1 MPFPAVEIAPVG
13 VAWVG
18 PDLIGP
24 EARAWRKERMRIIRC
39 LLVLGLVA
47 ATARA
52 AETFSDRLTAE
63 EAARAGLRKLTPAER
78 AALDALVQKYGG
90 PASAGVSTAAA
101 APAPTA
107 PPPVAA
113 PAAPAVPARPAAPV
127 PGPAVATAAPAPAAA
142 PADEPPPKKSFLR
155 RAKKDP
161 AKPAKPAPEVI
172 ESEID
177 GSFTGWEETTV
188 WTLKDGSIWRVDNR
202 PRPYFTN
209 RIANPKV
216 KIYPALMNGFWLE
229 IPDLDIRVRVVRLQ

>member
-1 MPFPAVEIAPVG
+1 
-13 VAWVG
+13 
-18 PDLIGP
+18 
-24 EARAWRKERMRIIRC
+24 MRIIRC

-47 ATARA
+47 VTVRA

-63 EAARAGLRKLTPAER
+63 EAARAGLGKLTPAER
-78 AALDALVQKYGG
+78 AALDALVQKYGVPSAAG
-90 PASAGVSTAAA
+90 ISAAASAPVL
-101 APAPTA
+101 

-113 PAAPAVPARPAAPV
+113 PAAPARSAIPAPA
-127 PGPAVATAAPAPAAA
+127 PAVAAAAPAPAAA
-142 PADEPPPKKSFLR
+142 PAVEPLPKKSFLR

-161 AKPAKPAPEVI
+161 SKPAKPAPEVI

-209 RIANPKV
+209 RITNPKV
-216 KIYPALMNGFWLE
+216 KIYPALMNGYWLE
-229 IPDLDIRVRVVRLQ
+229 VPDLDIRVRVVRLQ